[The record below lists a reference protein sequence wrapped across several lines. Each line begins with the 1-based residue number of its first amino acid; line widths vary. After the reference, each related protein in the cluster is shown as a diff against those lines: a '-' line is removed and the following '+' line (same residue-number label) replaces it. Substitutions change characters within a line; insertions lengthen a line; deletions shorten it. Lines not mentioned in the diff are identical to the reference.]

1 MTDILQYNALVD
13 QLRSYLISNNL
24 GSLLDDPQLVEI
36 INTSINQWKDD
47 NEEVER
53 RRDDHPPDG
62 GLLNL
67 TGLGDDGVEDLSDA
81 RMAPQLPRFDEQV
94 TSERIVGAAD
104 LYYLYQH
111 EKLGVFRAVLKLQ
124 ELFKAGRVKLSEGI
138 GALGLY
144 QFDRQK
150 VLRYTRR
157 ERMQAYRRVF
167 GYTDAALPAAA
178 RPNAEFHRLFTSFC
192 NVTAQ
197 YYRDQ
202 RVSEVIR
209 TGGGPVTFGSVAV
222 VRRAGLDLRNN
233 LKNATYGNV
242 NVLRTEVML
251 LLEQAFEIL
260 NSEDVR
266 NLYGADDGWDVIED
280 IKRRELNEP
289 SRISQRSRMA
299 KTGHDILDWVAGPD
313 ILTQNGDEFQF
324 RISIIRDEVEEW
336 LTSAESVGVKQKK
349 RSSSDKIIPFE
360 RRMTM

>member
-1 MTDILQYNALVD
+1 MTDILQHDRFVD
-13 QLRSYLISNNL
+13 EIRRYLISNNL
-24 GSLLDDPQLVEI
+24 GSLLSDPRLVEI
-36 INTSINQWKDD
+36 INTNITRWKED
-47 NEEVER
+47 NHEAER
-53 RRDDHPPDG
+53 LRADYPPDG

-67 TGLGDDGVEDLSDA
+67 AGLGDDGVEDLADA
-81 RMAPQLPRFDEQV
+81 RHAPQLPRFDEQV
-94 TSERIVGAAD
+94 TSERIIGAGD

-124 ELFKAGRVKLSEGI
+124 ELFKAGRVKLSEGD
-138 GALGLY
+138 GAIRLY

-167 GYTDAALPAAA
+167 GYTDAQLPAAA
-178 RPNAEFHRLFTSFC
+178 RPNTEFHKLFTNFS

-233 LKNATYGNV
+233 LKGATYGNV

-251 LLEQAFEIL
+251 LLEHAFEIL
-260 NSEDVR
+260 DSEDVR

-299 KTGHDILDWVAGPD
+299 QTGHDILDWIAGPD
-313 ILTQNGDEFQF
+313 ILTTNGDEFQL
-324 RISIIRDEVEEW
+324 RISIIRDAVEEW
-336 LTSAESVGVKQKK
+336 LTSAESVGAKSEK
-349 RSSSDKIIPFE
+349 RPSSSKVVPFE
-360 RRMTM
+360 RRMTL